1 MKAGLR
7 ILLSAG
13 LVLGVSI
20 AASPTQVSAQTVA
33 KKAEIAVKKGAK
45 TTKHNAKHIAHET
58 KNLAKTT
65 ARATSNAVVGHKIL
79 CADGTWASRDN
90 PDCHGHDGVA
100 SRQPGDHDNHLP

>member
-1 MKAGLR
+1 MRPGFRAFFATALIVGT
-7 ILLSAG
+7 S
-13 LVLGVSI
+13 VM
-20 AASPTQVSAQTVA
+20 AAPSPSSAQSVA

-58 KNLAKTT
+58 KRTARTT
-65 ARATSNAVVGHKIL
+65 ARAASNAVVGHKIL

-100 SRQPGDHDNHLP
+100 SRQPGDHHLP